1 MRHWPTTEDPTRPA
15 PKRLPSVAYEGLVV
29 GRGVVDVVVV
39 VAGEAAAWAGT
50 ITDLTTGL
58 TQRSGKTSGLNEP
71 PPNAICKMRR
81 RSTVMVEDPPLG
93 AFGAPTPEHSQNIR
107 LHGSAQAI
115 TIRPAGIEG
124 QCEDQHSAGGAGITL
139 CAPVPCPNTAA
150 GKSIASRNALRHRLA
165 ALVHKHPAL
174 FAEIE
179 GFAEALCNG
188 ENDRTLFAQALT
200 IGRNELV
207 PRTISAQQIGV
218 IERLTDPSAI
228 ARQRRYQPQVF
239 DAPGIG
245 SCQTVLRRL

>member
-1 MRHWPTTEDPTRPA
+1 
-15 PKRLPSVAYEGLVV
+15 V
-29 GRGVVDVVVV
+29 
-39 VAGEAAAWAGT
+39 
-50 ITDLTTGL
+50 
-58 TQRSGKTSGLNEP
+58 
-71 PPNAICKMRR
+71 
-81 RSTVMVEDPPLG
+81 
-93 AFGAPTPEHSQNIR
+93 
-107 LHGSAQAI
+107 
-115 TIRPAGIEG
+115 
-124 QCEDQHSAGGAGITL
+124 
-139 CAPVPCPNTAA
+139 
-150 GKSIASRNALRHRLA
+150 LRHRLA
-165 ALVHKHPAL
+165 ALVHKRQVL

-188 ENDRTLFAQALT
+188 DNDRTLFAQALT